1 MRRISRIS
9 PTTVLA
15 TVALFAALGGAAYAG
30 SKIDGSTI
38 EKGTVG
44 STQLAKG
51 AVTKKAIAKDAVTGK
66 AVKESS
72 LKTVPSAA
80 TAGGL
85 TPSSFSAR
93 VTPPAALAKV
103 VKVGTLELR
112 YGCSGS
118 SNPLVTVVPA
128 AGAPPQTTRVST
140 VSGTSGDEL
149 DSGGQGTL
157 PPGGIVILDGTETG
171 ASMNG
176 TINSLTE
183 DGIVTTVQW
192 AARST
197 SFIPSPNPDDGNC
210 LFWGTALAG

>member
-1 MRRISRIS
+1 MSRFR
-9 PTTVLA
+9 PTPAMAVA
-15 TVALFAALGGAAYAG
+15 IVALFAALGGAAYAG

-44 STQLAKG
+44 SAQLAKA

-85 TPSSFSAR
+85 TPSSFSDR

-103 VKVGTLELR
+103 AKVGTLELR

-128 AGAPPQTTRVST
+128 PGAPPQTTRVST
-140 VSGTSGDEL
+140 VSGASGDVLE
-149 DSGGQGTL
+149 SGGQGTL
-157 PPGGIVILDGTETG
+157 PPGGIVILDGTEAG

-176 TINSLTE
+176 TIDSLTE
-183 DGIVTTVQW
+183 DGTVTTIQW

-197 SFIPSPNPDDGNC
+197 SFFPSPNPDDGNC
-210 LFWGTALAG
+210 LFWGTGLSG